1 MAAKTPSLEL
11 TIRNAKAV
19 KGEVQVIRCGAGLEM
34 WISVNQGGTPMKK
47 WVLRYSDA
55 AGKRQKV
62 RIGSYPELTL
72 AKARASA
79 DDLKEKAKA
88 GINLAK
94 ERAKKQ
100 SPQVYSR
107 TFESVAMAWLER
119 KTPEW
124 DDAHAKRQ
132 KERLS
137 GNIIPA
143 FGSVDIN
150 DLTMMHIDKALS
162 VVIERGARETAQRIC
177 SILIKIFEYADLM
190 GFLENPII
198 INRLTLYRREM
209 PKPIAKRHLYKE
221 MSENEIGR
229 LLQAIENS
237 KGRWTLQTSVALR
250 LAPYVMLRP
259 AEICEA
265 EWAEINLNDAEWY
278 IPASRMK
285 MSRDHIVPLPRQA
298 VELFLEIRPFSGAN
312 KYVFPS
318 PRNHNAPISTAS
330 LLQAIRRLGYASTKE
345 EGNSFCTHGFRGMAS
360 TTLNQ
365 HPNFQHMKEDWIE
378 FQLAHAQTDKTR
390 ASYNILTPRSYLTER
405 RKMVQEYADYLD
417 QLREGAKC
425 NF

>member
-1 MAAKTPSLEL
+1 
-11 TIRNAKAV
+11 
-19 KGEVQVIRCGAGLEM
+19 M
-34 WISVNQGGTPMKK
+34 WISVIQGGTPMKK

-72 AKARASA
+72 AKAHASA
-79 DDLKEKAKA
+79 EDLKEKAKA

-94 ERAKKQ
+94 ARAKKQ
-100 SPQVYSR
+100 SLQVYSR

-259 AEICEA
+259 VEICEA
-265 EWAEINLNDAEWY
+265 EWTEINLNDAEWY
-278 IPASRMK
+278 SPASRMK

-318 PRNHNAPISTAS
+318 PEIITRLFQRLLFSRQSDGSDMPPRKKKATAS
-330 LLQAIRRLGYASTKE
+330 ALTGSGAWRQPRLINTRTFST
-345 EGNSFCTHGFRGMAS
+345 
-360 TTLNQ
+360 
-365 HPNFQHMKEDWIE
+365 
-378 FQLAHAQTDKTR
+378 
-390 ASYNILTPRSYLTER
+390 
-405 RKMVQEYADYLD
+405 
-417 QLREGAKC
+417 
-425 NF
+425 